1 MTPAEF
7 RQARKTLDLT
17 VRQLANVLDLS
28 MDMINKMQA
37 GSRDIPKDRALA
49 ISLLLDPYHRPQDWP
64 D

>member
-1 MTPAEF
+1 M
-7 RQARKTLDLT
+7 
-17 VRQLANVLDLS
+17 RQLANVLDLS